1 MGDVPIGMKLVVWG
15 ILTLTVLYS
24 FWGIYQSFTKV

>member
-15 ILTLTVLYS
+15 ILALTVLYS
-24 FWGIYQSFTKV
+24 FWGIYQSLTKV